1 MILLLLVFDGLRF
14 KRPFF
19 LCSEERLAIVWVK
32 KGSSASFYCKVPSLV
47 SRMSSFYKSLVE
59 QGPTTQQ
66 PTKVCFSFSTGG
78 TQHSIPVLV
87 LSRMF
92 ATQCSHDPLVADYV
106 DIILFD
112 AQFSK
117 ASEENYP
124 R

>member
-1 MILLLLVFDGLRF
+1 MKFGLKKEAVRVFIVGTISCVAYAILLQISRGTRTHY
-14 KRPFF
+14 
-19 LCSEERLAIVWVK
+19 
-32 KGSSASFYCKVPSLV
+32 SA
-47 SRMSSFYKSLVE
+47 
-59 QGPTTQQ
+59 
-66 PTKVCFSFSTGG
+66 TKVCFSFSTGG